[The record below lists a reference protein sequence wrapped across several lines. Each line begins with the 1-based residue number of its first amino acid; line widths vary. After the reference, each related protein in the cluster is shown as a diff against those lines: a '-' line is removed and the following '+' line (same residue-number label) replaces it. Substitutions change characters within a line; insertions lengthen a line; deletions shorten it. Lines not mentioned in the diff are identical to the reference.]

1 MPGPLLHLGADV
13 TCAHQGPAMPMTP
26 NPRVTVSG
34 QPTALLPVPYL
45 VTGCVLPPPPGA
57 NGPCVS
63 AAWSVGPVRVTSAGQ
78 PLAILGGVA
87 QCLPTG
93 TPLVTRS
100 AQTRAIAT

>member
-1 MPGPLLHLGADV
+1 MPGPLLHIGADV
-13 TCAHQGPAMPMTP
+13 TCAHQGPATPATP

-34 QPTALLPVPYL
+34 QATALLSVPYL
-45 VTGCVLPPPPGA
+45 VSACTLPPPSTA

-63 AAWSVGPVRVTSAGQ
+63 ATWTVGTVRVKSVGQ

-87 QCLPTG
+87 QCVPTG
-93 TPLVTRS
+93 TPLLTKS

>member
-13 TCAHQGPAMPMTP
+13 SCAHQGPATPAAP

-34 QPTALLPVPYL
+34 QPTALLSVPY
-45 VTGCVLPPPPGA
+45 VVSACTLPPPTVA

-63 AAWSVGPVRVTSAGQ
+63 AIWSVGTVRVTSAGQ

-87 QCLPTG
+87 QCVPTA
-93 TPLVTRS
+93 TPLLTKS
-100 AQTRAIAT
+100 AQTRVIAT